1 MASMEDLI
9 ATMQTSHVGQQA
21 NDLKVLHAKL
31 SETLSTNIPSI
42 RPIPPSS
49 AAPTSTEGPYVPPAP
64 ASSWN
69 DSSASTAAV
78 LDAWSGASSPRVKSN
93 MAQVQQ
99 SMSKLG
105 TSPRH
110 LQQNGK
116 EARPHHTVLDQNVS
130 PAQREGFGGDAFRPL
145 FEGKVQQ

>member
-21 NDLKVLHAKL
+21 NDLKALHAKL
-31 SETLSTNIPSI
+31 SETLNTTIPSI
-42 RPIPPSS
+42 RPIPPPS
-49 AAPTSTEGPYVPPAP
+49 ASPDGPYVPPAP

-69 DSSASTAAV
+69 DSSAATTAV
-78 LDAWSGASSPRVKSN
+78 FDAWSGASSPRVKSN
-93 MAQVQQ
+93 MAGVQQ

-110 LQQNGK
+110 QQNGK
-116 EARPHHTVLDQNVS
+116 DVRPHHTVLDQNVS
-130 PAQREGFGGDAFRPL
+130 PAQREGFAGDAFRPL

>member
-21 NDLKVLHAKL
+21 NDLKALHAKL
-31 SETLSTNIPSI
+31 SETLNTTIPSI
-42 RPIPPSS
+42 RPIPPPLPR
-49 AAPTSTEGPYVPPAP
+49 PTDPVF
-64 ASSWN
+64 
-69 DSSASTAAV
+69 
-78 LDAWSGASSPRVKSN
+78 DAWSGASSPRVKSN
-93 MAQVQQ
+93 MAGVQQ

-110 LQQNGK
+110 QQNGK
-116 EARPHHTVLDQNVS
+116 DVRPHHTVLDQNVS
-130 PAQREGFGGDAFRPL
+130 PAQREGFAGDAFRPL